1 MRISTPYQYGTYS
14 SDVARAQE
22 RYVSLQRQVS
32 TGKRINVLSDDPLGM
47 ASVISLR
54 HLQEGLGQY
63 QKNLT
68 AAKGQLGLAEAS
80 LGEAQ
85 TLMRRSYELAVS
97 GANGATDPQ
106 ARSAMVSELN
116 EIQKRLLDLGNTQG
130 SNGQYLFGGQITDV
144 KPFTVDT
151 SGLVY
156 NGDDLDRMVEAAPGE
171 ILVSSVP
178 ARQIVTDAYAAIESL
193 KTHLQGDHNAIS
205 GVDIP
210 ALQESLRDINGL
222 RGVVG
227 ARLGSVEQ
235 WMNDHARRGD
245 EFAVNISDIEEVD
258 ITEAI
263 VQYQMAETAYGAA
276 LQVASQGFRLSLMD
290 FIQG

>member
-22 RYVSLQRQVS
+22 RYVGLQRQVA

-47 ASVISLR
+47 ASVLSLR
-54 HLQEGLGQY
+54 SLKDGLAQY
-63 QKNLT
+63 EKNLT

-80 LGEAQ
+80 LGESH
-85 TLMRRSYELAVS
+85 TLVRRAYELAVS
-97 GANGATDPQ
+97 GANGATDPK
-106 ARSAMVSELN
+106 ARLAMVSELN
-116 EIQKRLLDLGNTQG
+116 EIQKRLVDLGNTQG
-130 SNGQYLFGGQITDV
+130 ANGQYLFGGQITDQ
-144 KPFTVDT
+144 KPFTVET
-151 SGLVY
+151 TGLVF
-156 NGDDLDRMVEAAPGE
+156 NGDDFERSVEAAPGE
-171 ILVSSVP
+171 ILVASVP
-178 ARQIVTDAYAAIESL
+178 ARQVVTDAYNAIESL
-193 KTHLQGDHNAIS
+193 KNHLQGDHNAIS

-210 ALQESLRDINGL
+210 ALQASLDDINGL

-227 ARLGSVEQ
+227 ARLGSVDQ
-235 WMNDHARRGD
+235 WMSDHARRRD
-245 EFAVNISDIEEVD
+245 ELAVSISEIEEVD

-263 VQYQMAETAYGAA
+263 VQYQMAETAYSAA

>member
-1 MRISTPYQYGTYS
+1 MRVSTPYQYGTYS

-22 RYVSLQRQVS
+22 RYIGLQRQVA
-32 TGKRINVLSDDPLGM
+32 TGKRLNSLSDDPLGL
-47 ASVISLR
+47 ASVLSLK
-54 HLQEGLGQY
+54 HLREGLGQY

-80 LGEAQ
+80 LGEAH
-85 TLMRRSYELAVS
+85 TLVRRSYELAVS
-97 GANGATDPQ
+97 GANGATDPK
-106 ARSAMVSELN
+106 ARLAMVSELN
-116 EIQKRLLDLGNTQG
+116 EIQKRLVDLGNTQG
-130 SNGQYLFGGQITDV
+130 SNGQYLFGGQMTDQ
-144 KPFTVDT
+144 KPFTIDT
-151 SGLVY
+151 TGLVF
-156 NGDDLDRMVEAAPGE
+156 NGDDFDRVVETAPGE
-171 ILVSSVP
+171 VLVASVP
-178 ARQIVTDAYAAIESL
+178 ARQVITDAYAAIESL

-205 GVDIP
+205 GVDLP
-210 ALQESLRDINGL
+210 ALQSSLDAFNGL

-245 EFAVNISDIEEVD
+245 ELTSSISDIEEVD

-263 VQYQMAETAYGAA
+263 VQYQMAETAYSAA